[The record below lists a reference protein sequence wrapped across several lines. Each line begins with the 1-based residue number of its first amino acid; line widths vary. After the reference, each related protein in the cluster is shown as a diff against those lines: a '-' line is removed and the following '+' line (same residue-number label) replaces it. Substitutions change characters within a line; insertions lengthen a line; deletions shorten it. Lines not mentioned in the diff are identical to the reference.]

1 MGIGLVRLF
10 GGNRVLV
17 LAAVG
22 ALAASGFATVPAGA
36 ASGAS
41 GSNTREISSSGTT
54 SFAAADVG
62 SAGLQFPEIG
72 PGGADAGG
80 AGTNPTNV
88 PSLVNRSESNGNG
101 GDGNGAGESK
111 KDTSNPQQVLSFDGL
126 NHFAQRTA
134 RGGNQFSLEPPDQGL
149 CAGNGFVLETVND
162 VMAVYN
168 TAGTK
173 LKGPIDLNTFYG
185 YAAAIVRATRTTP
198 AVFGPFVT
206 DPSCYFDVPTQRWFH
221 VVLTLEVD
229 PHSGAFLG
237 PNHLDLAVSQSADP
251 TGTWNVYRVPVQDDG
266 TQKTPNHLCTL
277 NGPATGF
284 GPCLGDYPHIGADA
298 NGFYITTNEYAFFGP
313 EFKAAQL
320 YAFSKQALAAGATT
334 VGVTQIDTTNMV
346 RGNQAGF
353 TVWPSE
359 VPNGHFD
366 TSRNGTEFF
375 MSSNAADEV
384 NPLLNRMSKD
394 LVVWALTNTKSLNS
408 AHPDVSL
415 SNTVVRVGLYAAPPL
430 SNQKVGSTPLRD
442 CINDTTLVLAPGV
455 DGCWR
460 LLFLAEPAHNEVE
473 SVIDSNDT
481 RMQQVMYADG
491 MLFGALDTALKVNG
505 KTQAGIEWFATR
517 PRVTSENVHAQV
529 VNQGYLGAKDAN
541 LTYPALGVNE
551 NGVGAIA
558 FTMLGTNDYPSAAYA
573 PFDAK
578 SGVGSI
584 HVAAA
589 GVGPDDGFTGYAA
602 YNAPNPIR
610 TRWGDYGAAVID
622 GSKMWIASE
631 YIGQSCTL
639 AQWLSAPLGTCGGT
653 RTALANWD
661 TRITELSIGGRGD
674 SN

>member
-1 MGIGLVRLF
+1 MGKGFVRLV
-10 GGNRVLV
+10 GHKHVLV
-17 LAAVG
+17 LASAA
-22 ALAASGFATVPAGA
+22 ALAASGFAMVPAGA
-36 ASGAS
+36 ATGAT

-54 SFAAADVG
+54 SFAAANVG

-72 PGGADAGG
+72 PGGADAAG
-80 AGTNPTNV
+80 AGTSPSSV

-101 GDGNGAGESK
+101 GGDGNGAGEST

-134 RGGNQFSLEPPDQGL
+134 NGGNQFSLEPPDQGL

-168 TAGTK
+168 TAGAK
-173 LKGPIDLNTFYG
+173 VKGPVDLNTFYG
-185 YAAAIVRATRTTP
+185 YPAAINRTTG
-198 AVFGPFVT
+198 ARGQFVT
-206 DPSCYFDVPTQRWFH
+206 DPSCYFDVPTKRWFH
-221 VVLTLEVD
+221 VVLTLEVN
-229 PHSGAFLG
+229 PHTGAFLG
-237 PNHLDLAVSQSADP
+237 PNHLDLAVSQTADP

-266 TQKTPNHLCTL
+266 TQNTPNHQCTL
-277 NGPATGF
+277 NGPNTGF

-346 RGNQAGF
+346 RNNQAGF

-394 LVVWALTNTKSLNS
+394 LVVWALTNTRSLNS
-408 AHPDVSL
+408 SHPDVSL
-415 SNTVVRVGLYAAPPL
+415 ANTVVRVGLYAAPPL
-430 SNQKVGSTPLRD
+430 SNQKAGSTPLRD

-455 DGCWR
+455 TGCWR
-460 LLFLAEPAHNEVE
+460 LLFAKEPGHNEVI
-473 SVIDSNDT
+473 SSLDSNDT
-481 RMQQVMYADG
+481 RMQQVTYADG

-517 PRVTSENVHAQV
+517 PHVTSEDVHAQV
-529 VNQGYLGAKDAN
+529 VSQGYVGAKGAN

-589 GVGPDDGFTGYAA
+589 GVGPDDGFTSYVAEVGS
-602 YNAPNPIR
+602 PPR

-622 GSKMWIASE
+622 GSKLWIASE

-639 AQWLSAPLGTCGGT
+639 AQWLSSSPLGSCGGT
-653 RTALANWD
+653 RTALANWG